1 MVKARRRLIH
11 LHLDDLVR
19 LLRLNVVSREISTEC
34 FQAKEAKGGKGGC
47 INYLKNSRA
56 EFNRRKKVL
65 LPTG

>member
-34 FQAKEAKGGKGGC
+34 FQAKEAKGGRGEC
-47 INYLKNSRA
+47 INYLKIA
-56 EFNRRKKVL
+56 E
-65 LPTG
+65 